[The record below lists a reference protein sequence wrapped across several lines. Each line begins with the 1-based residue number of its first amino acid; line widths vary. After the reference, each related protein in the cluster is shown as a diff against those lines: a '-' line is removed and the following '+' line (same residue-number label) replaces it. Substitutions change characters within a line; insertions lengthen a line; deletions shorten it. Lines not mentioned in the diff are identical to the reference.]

1 MATSQQRSRVAV
13 YPGTF
18 DPITNGHVDLAT
30 RAAPLFDRLIV
41 AIAEARARARASG
54 SPSASRSRASR
65 SPGVPNI
72 EVRGF
77 ATLLADLV
85 EEVGAGVI
93 LRGLRAV
100 SDFEY
105 EFQLAS
111 MNRHLIP
118 TAETLFLTPSEQ
130 YSFISSSLVREIAR
144 LGGDVSGFVHPVVQ
158 QALRNNYRKLDHHH
172 LKGSKTMRKIH
183 RHHLHRV
190 RRDIRA
196 RRMQPAAAEPRLRQ
210 AASRS
215 RRSRRCRP
223 IRPTRRHG
231 SSTSSAS

>member
-41 AIAEARARARASG
+41 AIADSTSKGPTLGLSERMSLARIALAG
-54 SPSASRSRASR
+54 IQ
-65 SPGVPNI
+65 NI

-77 ATLLADLV
+77 STLLADLV

-118 TAETLFLTPSEQ
+118 TAETLFLTPAEQ

-158 QALRNNYRKLDHHH
+158 QALRNTYRK
-172 LKGSKTMRKIH
+172 
-183 RHHLHRV
+183 
-190 RRDIRA
+190 
-196 RRMQPAAAEPRLRQ
+196 
-210 AASRS
+210 
-215 RRSRRCRP
+215 
-223 IRPTRRHG
+223 PT
-231 SSTSSAS
+231 TTT